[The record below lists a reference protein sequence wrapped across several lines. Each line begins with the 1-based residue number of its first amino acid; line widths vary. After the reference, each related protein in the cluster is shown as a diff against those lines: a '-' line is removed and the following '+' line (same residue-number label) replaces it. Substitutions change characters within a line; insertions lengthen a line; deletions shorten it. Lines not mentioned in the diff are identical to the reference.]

1 MIKAINPA
9 LVIPALIIPALV
21 TLVGPSERA
30 FRPLNPQS
38 G

>member
-9 LVIPALIIPALV
+9 LVILALIIPALV
-21 TLVGPSERA
+21 TLVGPCERA

>member
-21 TLVGPSERA
+21 TLVGPCERA
-30 FRPLNPQS
+30 FQPLNPQS